1 MCRDVTKLPPM
12 ARTRNAAP
20 MAAAMDMRRL
30 FSVLIVAYRTYQLNF
45 LTANAPWGS
54 EEAAPR
60 LELAISGNDLAIKGK
75 R

>member
-30 FSVLIVAYRTYQLNF
+30 LSVLIV
-45 LTANAPWGS
+45 
-54 EEAAPR
+54 
-60 LELAISGNDLAIKGK
+60 DLPNIN
-75 R
+75 